1 VRQNLSLAHGTWDE
15 FVTAPGFGK
24 YAFGRVNWDPK
35 TDPALYV
42 RIPPQLLNKDSENTN
57 FDLLASSQNLASAG
71 GASPRGGG
79 RDRGSEGERERRGGG
94 ASLRVIEHLYAMP
107 YATTDY
113 PHFLPAFS
121 TASMHNA

>member
-1 VRQNLSLAHGTWDE
+1 MRQNLSLAHGTWDE

-57 FDLLASSQNLASAG
+57 FDLLASSQNLDSAG
-71 GASPRGGG
+71 GQRRLEGGE
-79 RDRGSEGERERRGGG
+79 SERVRESDVEEVR
-94 ASLRVIEHLYAMP
+94 P
-107 YATTDY
+107 
-113 PHFLPAFS
+113 
-121 TASMHNA
+121 